1 MMEWAVD
8 EVWIGALGL
17 LLINTLCVVALW
29 TCHWTSPK
37 VLPET
42 WGKTI
47 VSSPVVRF
55 K

>member
-1 MMEWAVD
+1 MD

-17 LLINTLCVVALW
+17 LLTVIALCVVALW
-29 TCHWTSPK
+29 TCHSTSPK